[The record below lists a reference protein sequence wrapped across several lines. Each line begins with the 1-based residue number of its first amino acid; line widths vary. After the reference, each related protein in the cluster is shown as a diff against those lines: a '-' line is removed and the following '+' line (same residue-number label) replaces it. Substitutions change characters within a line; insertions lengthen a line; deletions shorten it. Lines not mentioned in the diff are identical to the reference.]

1 MHFGVVVGEVGC
13 RGDFLHQV
21 DYREDLAGGEK
32 KWEEKRALIA
42 RESWVVSSACFGWL
56 SCDSGRKKVLI

>member
-32 KWEEKRALIA
+32 MCEAERAIA
-42 RESWVVSSACFGWL
+42 RESWVVMCPLWFGW
-56 SCDSGRKKVLI
+56 